1 MLEELNVDD
10 IALLSAMSKWSR
22 INTRDLMS
30 VVDLKRTKFYNCINK
45 LLRLGLVDRVMAGEY
60 RLTDRGR
67 SLAEKLV
74 DLREVPRILDGDG
87 EPLKLKLSDSEVEVR
102 NLLGLKRIV
111 SEVES
116 EHLYQL
122 VRAGTISRWL
132 YVIGDRYL
140 SREVGKLRTTISR
153 NDVKEKLRGLVEE
166 RASFLEK
173 LVALAASTRK
183 KGAEKRG
190 APNHREEPRR
200 NG

>member
-1 MLEELNVDD
+1 LLEELNVDD
-10 IALLSAMSKWSR
+10 IALLSTMSKWSR
-22 INTRDLMS
+22 VNTRDLMS
-30 VVDLKRTKFYNCINK
+30 VVGLKRTKFYNCINK

-87 EPLKLKLSDSEVEVR
+87 ELLKLKLSGSEVEVR
-102 NLLGLKRIV
+102 NLLGLKRVV

-140 SREVGKLRTTISR
+140 SREVGRLRATISR

-183 KGAEKRG
+183 KRAEKRG
-190 APNHREEPRR
+190 APNHRQEPRQ